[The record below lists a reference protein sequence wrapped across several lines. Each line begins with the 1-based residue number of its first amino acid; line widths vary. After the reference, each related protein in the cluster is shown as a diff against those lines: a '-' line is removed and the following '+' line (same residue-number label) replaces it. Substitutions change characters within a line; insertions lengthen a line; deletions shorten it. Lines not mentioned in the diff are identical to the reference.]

1 MVLTTLGILPGTAAA
16 TILTER
22 SAANDVCMDDIESSF
37 HSLDS
42 TLLYQRCC
50 EGKVLHSLLLDSGCT
65 TCTTV
70 YTDKNVI
77 SSLNQSRMIRV
88 MTGDKV
94 VTVSKGSG
102 TLKCSSPSVASN
114 GKHATVNLNISVYY
128 MPSFA
133 IKESPVC

>member
-16 TILTER
+16 IILTER

-42 TLLYQRCC
+42 TLLYSKCN
-50 EGKVLHSLLLDSGCT
+50 GKVLHSLLLDSGCT
-65 TCTTV
+65 TTV
-70 YTDKNVI
+70 CTDKNVI

-102 TLKCSSPSVASN
+102 TLKFLHHLLLVTVSP
-114 GKHATVNLNISVYY
+114 LL
-128 MPSFA
+128 
-133 IKESPVC
+133 